1 MAQRDS
7 SKRQRTIGSFF
18 GKAGGAATKSSPP
31 ATIRNAKCP
40 TAVPLPLGWTDAAE
54 NGVACHQ
61 QANPGQ
67 GRAKVAAF
75 DFDG

>member
-1 MAQRDS
+1 MAQQDS

-18 GKAGGAATKSSPP
+18 GQAGGAATKSSPR

-40 TAVPLPLGWTDAAE
+40 TAVPVPLGWTSAAD

-61 QANPGQ
+61 ANSGQ